1 MWQVNGARVWLTELK
16 GGGGTA
22 NTLHCQGKKVVP
34 LASILSTHFFSNQRT
49 QTRVHKMRWKEHNTS
64 DCTLGFKFWVR
75 NTGVQRQPR
84 QRGSGTEQPECVKEH
99 GRLSR
104 EMWMEKDGGWEWV
117 RMTLG
122 IWDVTTRDGGA
133 ACDVATAITVVFDFP
148 RSVAALF
155 SLSIYRQTWMPKDR
169 QRQAVKLK
177 KTFHSKRMR
186 I

>member
-1 MWQVNGARVWLTELK
+1 M
-16 GGGGTA
+16 
-22 NTLHCQGKKVVP
+22 
-34 LASILSTHFFSNQRT
+34 
-49 QTRVHKMRWKEHNTS
+49 
-64 DCTLGFKFWVR
+64 
-75 NTGVQRQPR
+75 
-84 QRGSGTEQPECVKEH
+84 
-99 GRLSR
+99 
-104 EMWMEKDGGWEWV
+104 

-148 RSVAALF
+148 RSVVALF

-177 KTFHSKRMR
+177 KTFHSKIMR